1 MAVEQALGL
10 QTALELFIGHLQR
23 ADARGLDIGGV
34 DLVGAVPLIEGHKA
48 PHQNHHAIFRLKLK
62 PHGIAPEH
70 DAPYSGGIV
79 LQREVDMTGAV
90 MPHHIGELP
99 LHIYFPQPGIL
110 LQGGAD
116 KPVELRYSEH
126 RSPAPDHRAPPF
138 RAVSTAIPAA
148 LSEEN
153 AGSAK
158 NPPYR
163 RRISPAI

>member
-1 MAVEQALGL
+1 MTWITCWSAAPCRSDDSDPLRIGRDRLLVLAVEQALSL
-10 QTALELFIGHLQR
+10 QTALKLFIGHLQR

-110 LQGGAD
+110 LRGGGGQ
-116 KPVELRYSEH
+116 
-126 RSPAPDHRAPPF
+126 
-138 RAVSTAIPAA
+138 T
-148 LSEEN
+148 
-153 AGSAK
+153 G
-158 NPPYR
+158 
-163 RRISPAI
+163 